1 MLKGLHNSVE
11 GLHQTRSW
19 NLTAWTV
26 GAPKSGIYP
35 KSTFPKGCFEH
46 AAWELFSSWRLMA
59 VGCGILLTNVGTSL
73 TAWPSRWTPHKMLR
87 MEYCRSGLQTHRGNA
102 IVDTLCQSP
111 SEFAILL
118 PNTSIAVVAPRCPK
132 VHHSVEG
139 LHQTRSWNLTA
150 WTLGAP
156 KSGIY
161 PKSIF
166 PKVCFEHAAWELLF
180 MTSDGCGLW
189 HTLDKCGDLF
199 NRMTKQMDTP

>member
-1 MLKGLHNSVE
+1 MLCQRLHHSVE

-35 KSTFPKGCFEH
+35 KSIFPKGCW
-46 AAWELFSSWRLMA
+46 ACSMRTVLCMTSD
-59 VGCGILLTNVGTSL
+59 GCGILLTNVGTSL

-102 IVDTLCQSP
+102 IVDTPCQSP

-118 PNTSIAVVAPRCPK
+118 PNNSMPVMAPRCSKAYIIQLKACIKPDPGIWQPGQW
-132 VHHSVEG
+132 VHPSVESILKAPFQKG
-139 LHQTRSWNLTA
+139 VSSMQHENCSLHDVW
-150 WTLGAP
+150 W
-156 KSGIY
+156 
-161 PKSIF
+161 
-166 PKVCFEHAAWELLF
+166 
-180 MTSDGCGLW
+180 LW
-189 HTLDKCGDLF
+189 PTLDKCGDLF